1 MQWRM
6 TWKGVGSVVENKLIA
21 RRSLGVVAIL
31 VLVLGAALAFTGSA
45 SAQVR
50 IGGEDCLV
58 DNYGPEGVC
67 PSETTRDP
75 DNDVDAE
82 VLERGGSSRET
93 LPFTGADLTLFVVTG
108 GALVAT
114 GALVVRRA
122 RAGRN
127 ES

>member
-1 MQWRM
+1 M
-6 TWKGVGSVVENKLIA
+6 TWKGVGNVVENKLIA
-21 RRSLGVVAIL
+21 RRTLGIVAIL

-45 SAQVR
+45 AAQVR
-50 IGGEDCLV
+50 IGGEENCFV
-58 DNYGPEGVC
+58 DKYGPKGC

-75 DNDVDAE
+75 DIDVDADI
-82 VLERGGSSRET
+82 LERGGSSK

-122 RAGRN
+122 RAGRKEN
-127 ES
+127 

>member
-1 MQWRM
+1 M

-21 RRSLGVVAIL
+21 RRTLGVVAVL

-45 SAQVR
+45 AAQVR
-50 IGGEDCLV
+50 IGGEQDCLI

-75 DNDVDAE
+75 DNDVDADI
-82 VLERGGSSRET
+82 LERSGSSRET

-127 ES
+127 EN

>member
-1 MQWRM
+1 M
-6 TWKGVGSVVENKLIA
+6 VENKLIA
-21 RRSLGVVAIL
+21 RRTLGVVAIL
-31 VLVLGAALAFTGSA
+31 VLVLGAALAFSGSA
-45 SAQVR
+45 AAQVR
-50 IGGEDCLV
+50 IGQGCLQ
-58 DNYGPEGVC
+58 DRYGPKVC

-75 DNDVDAE
+75 DNDVDADI
-82 VLERGGSSRET
+82 LERSGSSRET

-127 ES
+127 DS

>member
-1 MQWRM
+1 M
-6 TWKGVGSVVENKLIA
+6 LA
-21 RRSLGVVAIL
+21 
-31 VLVLGAALAFTGSA
+31 LVLGAAFAVSGSA
-45 SAQVR
+45 AAQVSIER
-50 IGGEDCLV
+50 GCFV
-58 DNYGPEGVC
+58 DQYGPKVC
-67 PSETTRDP
+67 PSDTTKDP
-75 DNDVDAE
+75 DTDVDAD
-82 VLERGGSSRET
+82 VLERGSSSKT

>member
-1 MQWRM
+1 
-6 TWKGVGSVVENKLIA
+6 VVENKRMA
-21 RRSLGVVAIL
+21 RRTLGVVAML
-31 VLVLGAALAFTGSA
+31 ALVLGAALAVSGSA
-45 SAQVR
+45 AAQVE
-50 IGGEDCLV
+50 IEAGGECFV
-58 DNYGPEGVC
+58 DRYGPRVC
-67 PSETTRDP
+67 PSDTTKDP
-75 DNDVDAE
+75 DTDVDAD
-82 VLERGGSSRET
+82 VLERGSSSRE